1 MRRKDRE
8 RDRAFAYDVIDRC
21 EYGVAA
27 MAGEGGAPYCV
38 PLSLV
43 RLGDTLYFHCAL
55 EGTKL
60 DCLRRSPRVCVSF
73 VASNQAALD
82 KFTTYFQSANVIG
95 TAAEVTEEA
104 EKISAL
110 RALCE
115 KLTPANM
122 AGDNFDRA
130 IAKSLPRTGVWR
142 IRMEEVTGKE
152 KPRPLFV
159 WKEIVPCPL
168 IVSLP
173 ACGSGSPPPGGRPFW
188 PVLSPAI

>member
-1 MRRKDRE
+1 MRRTDRE
-8 RDRAFAYDVIDRC
+8 RDRAFAYEVIDRC
-21 EYGVAA
+21 AYGVAA
-27 MAGEGGAPYCV
+27 MTGADGAPYCV

-43 RLGDTLYFHCAL
+43 RLEDRLYFHCAL

-60 DCLRRSPRVCVSF
+60 DLLRKNPQVCLSF
-73 VASNQAALD
+73 VAQNQAAED

-122 AGDNFDRA
+122 AGDNFERA

-142 IRMEEVTGKE
+142 IQMEEVSGKE
-152 KPRPLFV
+152 KPRP
-159 WKEIVPCPL
+159 
-168 IVSLP
+168 
-173 ACGSGSPPPGGRPFW
+173 
-188 PVLSPAI
+188 

>member
-95 TAAEVTEEA
+95 TAAEVTEAA

-122 AGDNFDRA
+122 AGDNFERA

-152 KPRPLFV
+152 KPRP
-159 WKEIVPCPL
+159 
-168 IVSLP
+168 
-173 ACGSGSPPPGGRPFW
+173 
-188 PVLSPAI
+188 

>member
-8 RDRAFAYDVIDRC
+8 RDRAFAYEVIDRC

-27 MAGEGGAPYCV
+27 LGGAEDSPYCV

-43 RLGDTLYFHCAL
+43 RLGDVLYFHCAL

-60 DCLRRSPRVCVSF
+60 DRLRQNPRVCISF
-73 VASNQAALD
+73 VGSNQAAKD
-82 KFTTYFQSANVIG
+82 KFTTYFQSANVTG
-95 TAAEVTEEA
+95 TASEVTDDG
-104 EKISAL
+104 EKIRAL

-142 IRMEEVTGKE
+142 IQMEEVTGKE
-152 KPRPLFV
+152 KPRP
-159 WKEIVPCPL
+159 
-168 IVSLP
+168 
-173 ACGSGSPPPGGRPFW
+173 
-188 PVLSPAI
+188 